1 MKIIAADNANVYFNS
16 ENFSKAYVKEV
27 PYLDEKKVPG
37 ARYKVMVYLKDGS
50 VCCFAK
56 CKTIELAWKAMSSL
70 VTSIVENENDVID
83 YGGEKGID
91 WL

>member
-1 MKIIAADNANVYFNS
+1 
-16 ENFSKAYVKEV
+16 
-27 PYLDEKKVPG
+27 
-37 ARYKVMVYLKDGS
+37 MVYLKDGS

-83 YGGEKGID
+83 YGGEEGID